1 MTKYVDGEDVLVDE
15 LLVLAQGDLK
25 ASLTL
30 SQAKNYRQSI
40 FFLQQAVEKTFK
52 ALGKYT
58 GLTDD
63 VRSLNHTP
71 LKAVKGSAAKS
82 KEYLK
87 TVITYA
93 ETDETLDY
101 ILKSQNIIP
110 AIEYDKIDAV
120 VDTSMT
126 DLMQKSGNHNQS
138 AESLQTILSEIS
150 LRYKWCENAL
160 KQLKAGQLSPR
171 TRKQIESIFRL
182 ATIVDV
188 GKHDLEEGKAE
199 LFDDFAWTEVVLD
212 NPQIYKNDIMVVILI
227 DIALYIVE
235 DLAIITSSHV
245 TRTRYC
251 DEKENFHPEEYYTEE
266 RPLVKIIPELQK
278 YAQVSIDYTR
288 QSYEMNKSILGTGL

>member
-1 MTKYVDGEDVLVDE
+1 MTTHIDGEDVVVDE
-15 LLVLAQGDLK
+15 LLVLAQGDLQ

-30 SQAKNYRQSI
+30 SQAKKYRQSI
-40 FFLQQAVEKTFK
+40 FFLQQTVEKTFK

-58 GLTDD
+58 RLTDD

-71 LKAVKGSAAKS
+71 LKAVKDSAAKS

-87 TVITYA
+87 TVLTYA
-93 ETDETLDY
+93 ENDETLDY
-101 ILKSQNIIP
+101 ILKSQNVIP
-110 AIEYDKIDAV
+110 AIESDKIDEV

-126 DLMQKSGNHNQS
+126 ELIQKSRNHNLS
-138 AESLQTILSEIS
+138 AESLQTLLSEIS

-199 LFDDFAWTEVVLD
+199 LFNDFAWTEVVLD
-212 NPQIYKNDIMVVILI
+212 NPQIYKNDIMVVILV
-227 DIALYIVE
+227 DIALDIVE
-235 DLAIITSSHV
+235 NLAIITSSHV
-245 TRTRYC
+245 TRTRYS
-251 DEKENFHPEEYYTEE
+251 DDKENFHPEEYYTEE
-266 RPLVKIIPELQK
+266 RPIVKIIPDLQT

-288 QSYEMNKSILGTGL
+288 QSYEMNKSILGAGL